1 MFFID
6 RCFEFFHVQKIQLEE
21 ANQYLKSLGK
31 GDVIDFSNATVL
43 DGELLMETKAE
54 KPYFFYFLLHLDL
67 FAFGYLI

>member
-6 RCFEFFHVQKIQLEE
+6 RCFEFFQVQKIQLEE

-43 DGELLMETKAE
+43 DGELLMETKSE